1 MHATRDEAPVH
12 VVKLP
17 ASLREAPMRRGSRTL
32 TRRASALAVVFS
44 LALAVPSRAAD
55 DAPRPEPQ
63 KQRPSLALAAT
74 AHAERAELQRAV
86 ETPSDA
92 AAAETSAKPFFKTR
106 RGIVT
111 GVLMAAALGWVIYSK
126 SNEGV
131 TSPAN
136 D

>member
-1 MHATRDEAPVH
+1 M
-12 VVKLP
+12 
-17 ASLREAPMRRGSRTL
+17 L

-44 LALAVPSRAAD
+44 LA
-55 DAPRPEPQ
+55 
-63 KQRPSLALAAT
+63 
-74 AHAERAELQRAV
+74 
-86 ETPSDA
+86 
-92 AAAETSAKPFFKTR
+92 AKPFFKTR